1 MARQVLNLLHVFK
14 YENDET
20 WSVKNLTQNILQ
32 NKTIQDSFMNLAKI
46 ICIWLMS
53 IIILKLD
60 TINNKI
66 WELILF
72 FLLYSTLNNVQQ
84 TSEDT

>member
-1 MARQVLNLLHVFK
+1 MARQVLNLSHVLK
-14 YENDET
+14 YENEET
-20 WSVKNLTQNILQ
+20 WSVKNLTQNRLQ

-66 WELILF
+66 
-72 FLLYSTLNNVQQ
+72 
-84 TSEDT
+84 

>member
-1 MARQVLNLLHVFK
+1 M
-14 YENDET
+14 
-20 WSVKNLTQNILQ
+20 KNLTQNILQ
-32 NKTIQDSFMNLAKI
+32 NKTIQDSFIILAKI

-66 WELILF
+66 WKLILF